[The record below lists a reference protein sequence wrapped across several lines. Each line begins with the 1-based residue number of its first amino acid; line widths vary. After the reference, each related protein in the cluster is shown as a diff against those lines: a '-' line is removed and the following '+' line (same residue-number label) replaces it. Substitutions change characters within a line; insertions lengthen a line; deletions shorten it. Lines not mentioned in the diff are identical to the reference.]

1 MGSNEPKWAQVGR
14 GPKLGPG
21 PKVAQG
27 PKFEFENLDFEIKY
41 KNPQGLGREK
51 ISKMILESS
60 FWTLTTSILNLK
72 ITTEKADRQ
81 TKSGQHSSMRL
92 TKLKNESSIK
102 STTTRAINSALHPRR
117 QGYKQELTE
126 TDRLIA

>member
-1 MGSNEPKWAQVGR
+1 MFIDN
-14 GPKLGPG
+14 LD
-21 PKVAQG
+21 
-27 PKFEFENLDFEIKY
+27 FEFENHDLDFGNLEFDLESIDFEFENRDFEIKF
-41 KNPQGLGREK
+41 KNPQGLDPEK
-51 ISKMILESS
+51 PLKLILESS
-60 FWTLTTSILNLK
+60 FWTLTTSIYNLK
-72 ITTEKADRQ
+72 ITTDKADRQ